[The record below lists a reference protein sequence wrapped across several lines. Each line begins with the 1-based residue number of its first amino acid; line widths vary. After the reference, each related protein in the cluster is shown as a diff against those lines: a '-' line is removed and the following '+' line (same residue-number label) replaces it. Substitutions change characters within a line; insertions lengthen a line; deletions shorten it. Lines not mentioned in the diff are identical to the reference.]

1 MIQNI
6 KKVDIQTNNLQGRM
20 LKILG
25 NNNKLM
31 TVEVDVLTRIIL
43 ETMTI
48 VNLLRSFQ
56 QQIDKKQGEL
66 NNYMKKYQL
75 YDMLDS

>member
-20 LKILG
+20 LKVLG

>member
-20 LKILG
+20 LKIVG

-56 QQIDKKQGEL
+56 QQIDKKQCEL

-75 YDMLDS
+75 YDILDS